1 MGLNLAQHTKSNSGA
16 AMRGRTARLPK
27 IAKPL
32 KDGGTEF
39 GI

>member
-1 MGLNLAQHTKSNSGA
+1 MDLNLTKWGK
-16 AMRGRTARLPK
+16 TARLPK
-27 IAKPL
+27 IAKPS